1 MARTVD
7 RFAVGIAAATLALLA
22 LAFVAGCSG
31 AAEPERIEHDGASVV
46 EVLTD
51 TETGVQY
58 LAWRSSGAGGITPLL
73 DQWGFPLLAEGHQR
87 GYRVGPSMDVDE
99 RGAVDDE

>member
-7 RFAVGIAAATLALLA
+7 RFMAGMAAATLALLA
-22 LAFVAGCSG
+22 LAFAAGCSG
-31 AAEPERIEHDGASVV
+31 AAGPERIEHDGASVV

-73 DQWGFPLLAEGHQR
+73 DQWGFPLLADGHQR
-87 GYRVGPSMDVDE
+87 GARVEPSRDVDD
-99 RGAVDDE
+99 RGEANE

>member
-7 RFAVGIAAATLALLA
+7 RFMAGMAAATLALVA
-22 LAFVAGCSG
+22 LAFAAGCDG
-31 AAEPERIEHDGASVV
+31 AAGPERIEHDGASVV

-73 DQWGFPLLAEGHQR
+73 DQWGFPLLADGHQR
-87 GYRVGPSMDVDE
+87 GPTVGQSMDVDDKE
-99 RGAVDDE
+99 LMGDE